1 MRPKIGVLALQGSF
15 VAHASAAQRAGA
27 RAVLVRRAHEL
38 ADLDGLILPG
48 GESTTQ
54 RGLLDD
60 GELGEAIADLAAAG
74 APVLGT
80 CAGSILMAREIRG
93 PDWTRGL
100 GLLDIAVQR
109 NAYGRQLESFSAEVE
124 PADTSQ
130 PPLCGIFIRA
140 PVITACGAGVAVLGR
155 ARGAPVYVRQGARL
169 ACTFH
174 PELSR
179 DTRVHALLVRLACE
193 RGREAA

>member
-1 MRPKIGVLALQGSF
+1 MGPTIGVLALQGSF
-15 VAHASAAQRAGA
+15 AAHAAAARRAGA
-27 RAVLVRRAHEL
+27 RAVLVRRASGL

-60 GELGEAIADLAAAG
+60 AELSDAIAELAASG

-80 CAGSILMAREIRG
+80 CAGAILMAREVHG
-93 PDWTRGL
+93 PGFARGL

-109 NAYGRQLESFSAEVE
+109 NAYGRQLESFSAPVE
-124 PADTSQ
+124 PTDSGG
-130 PPLCGIFIRA
+130 PLCGIFIRA
-140 PVITACGAGVAVLGR
+140 PAITACGAGVEVLGR
-155 ARGAPVYVRQGARL
+155 IGGAPVYVRQAARL

-174 PELSR
+174 PELAR
-179 DTRVHALLVRLACE
+179 DGRVHALFVRLARE
-193 RGREAA
+193 WGREAA